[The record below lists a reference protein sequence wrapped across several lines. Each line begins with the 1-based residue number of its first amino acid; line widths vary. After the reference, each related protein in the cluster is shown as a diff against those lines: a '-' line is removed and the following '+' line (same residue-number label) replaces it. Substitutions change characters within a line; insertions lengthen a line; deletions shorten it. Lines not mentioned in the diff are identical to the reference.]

1 MMAGSGGVQIAM
13 LALLY
18 QMLLWFVQRT
28 SETSIISELVVF
40 RGVSGDDTSSTY
52 LSTTQFNNLCKDF
65 FFVLYWTSRS
75 TLYFLWL
82 ILFQCMCLLKNQIMP
97 PVKQYPFK
105 LSLCTTNLM
114 KLLILWKPY
123 DHLLIIATCLVRHY
137 YKSHSAEGLAPV
149 VFIRYC
155 VLLA

>member
-1 MMAGSGGVQIAM
+1 MAGSGGVQIAM

-65 FFVLYWTSRS
+65 FFVLY
-75 TLYFLWL
+75 
-82 ILFQCMCLLKNQIMP
+82 
-97 PVKQYPFK
+97 
-105 LSLCTTNLM
+105 
-114 KLLILWKPY
+114 
-123 DHLLIIATCLVRHY
+123 
-137 YKSHSAEGLAPV
+137 
-149 VFIRYC
+149 
-155 VLLA
+155 